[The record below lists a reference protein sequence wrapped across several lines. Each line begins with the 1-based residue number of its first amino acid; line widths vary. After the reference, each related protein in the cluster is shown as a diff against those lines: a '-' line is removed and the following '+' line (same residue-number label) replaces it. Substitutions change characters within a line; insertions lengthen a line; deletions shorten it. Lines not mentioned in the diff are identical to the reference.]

1 MKKFKSIMIMG
12 LVAVTMAVP
21 AFAGVIERPVEIFAE
36 LTGLTVEEAWD
47 EIRDSGKTFGEL
59 AIEKGVEEQFQL
71 KMQEN
76 NTARINELLEEGLI
90 TGEQADEVLANID
103 ACTGD
108 PGSHDGTLRG
118 LHLGGQG
125 YGNGYYH
132 NDDHDET
139 RSGLGYGHGG
149 RNGSGMGHRF
159 GNDD

>member
-1 MKKFKSIMIMG
+1 MKKITGIMIIG
-12 LVAVTMAVP
+12 LVAATMAVP
-21 AFAGVIERPVEIFAE
+21 AFAGVTERPVDVFAD
-36 LTGLTVEEAWD
+36 LTGQTVEEAWN
-47 EIRDSGKTFGEL
+47 EMRDSGKRFGEL
-59 AIEKGVEEQFQL
+59 AIEKGIEEQLQL

-90 TGEQADEVLANID
+90 TQEQADAALADIE

-108 PGSHDGTLRG
+108 PGSHDGTLRS

-139 RSGLGYGHGG
+139 RNGVGYGHGG
-149 RNGSGMGHRF
+149 RNGSGMGYRF
-159 GNDD
+159 SNDD